1 MASWRKNQSEREMNV
16 LIADDHAV
24 VRRGL
29 KDILADEFAKLY
41 VGEACNGQE
50 TLEAA
55 RKQVW
60 DIVMLD
66 IKMPGRSGLEVLEE
80 LKKLHPKMPVVMI
93 SAFPEED
100 YALRAFKLGA
110 SGYVSKGG
118 ASDELLAAIRKALA
132 GGRYVTPSLAE
143 KLAATLSGEA
153 PVAPH
158 ESLSNRELEVLRLI
172 AAGKTIKEVA
182 AELSLSEKTIGTYRL
197 RLSKKIGLSTNVELA
212 RYALQHKLVD

>member
-1 MASWRKNQSEREMNV
+1 MNI

-29 KDILADEFAKLY
+29 KDILADEFEMLHTS
-41 VGEACNGQE
+41 EACNAQE

-55 RKQVW
+55 RKQEW
-60 DIVMLD
+60 DIALLD

-80 LKKLHPKMPVVMI
+80 LKKLHPKMPVVML

-110 SGYVSKGG
+110 AGYVSKES
-118 ASDELLAAIRKALA
+118 ASDELFTAIRKALA
-132 GGRYVTPSLAE
+132 GGRYVTSSLAE
-143 KLAATLSGEA
+143 KLAATLSGDS
-153 PVAPH
+153 PLTPH
-158 ESLSNRELEVLRLI
+158 ELLSNRELEVLRLI
-172 AAGKTIKEVA
+172 AAGKTIKETA
-182 AELSLSEKTIGTYRL
+182 GELSLSEKTVATYRL
-197 RLSKKIGLSTNVELA
+197 RISKKMGLSTNVELT